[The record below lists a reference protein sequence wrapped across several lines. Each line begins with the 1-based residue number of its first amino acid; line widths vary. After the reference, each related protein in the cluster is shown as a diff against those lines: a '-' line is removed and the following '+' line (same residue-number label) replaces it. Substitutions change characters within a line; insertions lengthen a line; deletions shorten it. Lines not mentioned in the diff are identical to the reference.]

1 MRIILLEDVKKLGQ
15 KGEVVNVADGY
26 ARNFLIP
33 RNLAVEANASNMR
46 KLEHIQAVIQDKAR
60 KEEREARE
68 LAERLAGVTVV
79 VKAKIGENERLF
91 GSITAQDI
99 VDALDKMG
107 FAGIDKRRIE
117 MEEPI
122 KTLGEYAI
130 PVKLYQGV
138 TAQVAVKVIAE

>member
-79 VKAKIGENERLF
+79 VKATE
-91 GSITAQDI
+91 
-99 VDALDKMG
+99 
-107 FAGIDKRRIE
+107 
-117 MEEPI
+117 
-122 KTLGEYAI
+122 KTSGRSVHYGA
-130 PVKLYQGV
+130 
-138 TAQVAVKVIAE
+138 